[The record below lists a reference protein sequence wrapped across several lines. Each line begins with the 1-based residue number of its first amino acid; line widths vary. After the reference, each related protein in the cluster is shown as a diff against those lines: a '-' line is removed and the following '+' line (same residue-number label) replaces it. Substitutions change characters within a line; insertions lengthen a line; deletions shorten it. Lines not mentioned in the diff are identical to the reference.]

1 MSCKHIRFNGKYTD
15 YGWEFGIGTYEEI
28 VEFFKGVLDGSY
40 QDYIKH
46 KNYMEEHNQFDNI
59 DYHNLNTLFP
69 FEMNLVDFLQIESKY
84 QEFSYCPICGE
95 KLEKGLLKKIVE
107 TEIES
112 YRQTFERVV
121 PIKRNI
127 KTTNRKCDGVGYVYL
142 IKMDSHYKIGI
153 SKNPK
158 RRLKA
163 FSTMPQ
169 QLEVIL
175 TAKVNDYARIEEELH
190 EKYKE
195 KRVRGE
201 WFELDDLE
209 VKEITDYLT
218 SIQVDI

>member
-1 MSCKHIRFNGKYTD
+1 MVLNRNYEIKTEMVFMPKELALNNNLSPYARSLLFYMLGMPCETVFNLTVLRSISGYTEKKTKEIIQELVRNGYMKSIKQKDNRGCFLRF
-15 YGWEFGIGTYEEI
+15 
-28 VEFFKGVLDGSY
+28 
-40 QDYIKH
+40 DYIVTYIPFVFGDEDFIKY
-46 KNYMEEHNQFDNI
+46 NNGE
-59 DYHNLNTLFP
+59 LNT
-69 FEMNLVDFLQIESKY
+69 NLHTLYDTIKS
-84 QEFSYCPICGE
+84 E
-95 KLEKGLLKKIVE
+95 K
-107 TEIES
+107 
-112 YRQTFERVV
+112 Q
-121 PIKRNI
+121 
-127 KTTNRKCDGVGYVYL
+127 VGYVYL

-169 QLEVIL
+169 EVEVIL

-218 SIQVDI
+218 SIKVDI